1 MIDGK
6 MIMDDRKVL
15 TMDEE
20 DIKCRARE
28 HARAVFERAGVKIR
42 TRWPVE

>member
-1 MIDGK
+1 
-6 MIMDDRKVL
+6 MDDRKVL

-20 DIKCRARE
+20 DIKRRARE
-28 HARAVFERAGVKIR
+28 QSRAVFERAGVKVQ